1 MSTYCIRRINRLL
14 NAGRRR
20 LRSGRRGLDG
30 LRLVTGSPAADAD
43 CLASSI
49 GYAFLQSHDAPPGRL
64 VVPWVPIPRA
74 ELALR
79 PEVLLLARRAGLA
92 ERCLLF
98 AEDLA
103 PEALEEGGGR
113 EPALAARQP
122 AAAAGPELV
131 LVDSD
136 GAWLPASARR
146 RIVEVLDHHPG
157 ARRPA
162 EAPDALW
169 TVEPVGSACTLVTER
184 LLLRDL
190 GLVDAGLAL
199 LLLGP
204 ILLDTVLLAS
214 AAGRATPRDRQI
226 AGKLAALAGV
236 GEGELYVELLTARQ
250 ALPGLSSRDLLRRD
264 YKGAEAGGF
273 RYGIS
278 SSPVSLRRWRER
290 DPAPEGAV
298 LRFREERGLDLLLVM
313 IAYEEPGAG
322 GFRRELG
329 VAAGPRAGDVT
340 GFLQGAGLRLRELGS
355 GESEPQ
361 VRWFSQ
367 EAVEVS
373 RKKLEPLLRSWLEGG
388 RG

>member
-1 MSTYCIRRINRLL
+1 LKASCIRRINGLL
-14 NAGRRR
+14 VAGRR
-20 LRSGRRGLDG
+20 LLHSGRRGLSG

-43 CLASSI
+43 CLGSSI
-49 GYAFLQSHDAPPGRL
+49 GYAFLQSQDAPPGRL
-64 VVPWVPIPRA
+64 VLPWVPIPRA

-79 PEVLLLARRAGLA
+79 PEVLLLIRRAGLA
-92 ERCLLF
+92 ERCLAF
-98 AEDLA
+98 AEDFA
-103 PEALEEGGGR
+103 PEALEAGGGR
-113 EPALAARQP
+113 EPAL
-122 AAAAGPELV
+122 AAGPELV

-136 GAWLPASARR
+136 GAWLPAAARR

-162 EAPDALW
+162 EAPEARW
-169 TVEPVGSACTLVTER
+169 TVEAVGSACTLVTER
-184 LLLRDL
+184 LLARDPA
-190 GLVDAGLAL
+190 LVDAGLAL

-204 ILLDTVLLAS
+204 ILLDTVLFAS
-214 AAGRATPRDRQI
+214 AVGRATPRDRQ
-226 AGKLAALAGV
+226 AAARLSAIAGV
-236 GEGELYVELLTARQ
+236 GEAELYVELLSARQ
-250 ALPGLSSRDLLRRD
+250 GLPGLSSRDLLRRD
-264 YKGAEAGGF
+264 YKGAEAGGL

-290 DPAPEGAV
+290 DPAPERAV
-298 LRFREERGLDLLLVM
+298 IRFREERGLDLLLVM

-329 VAAGPRAGDVT
+329 VAAGPRAQQVT
-340 GFLQGAGLRLRELGS
+340 AWLRTAGLWLRELPAA
-355 GESEPQ
+355 ESEPQ

-367 EAVEVS
+367 EAVEIS

>member
-1 MSTYCIRRINRLL
+1 M

-20 LRSGRRGLDG
+20 LRAGRKGLPR

-49 GYAFLQSHDAPPGRL
+49 GYAFLQSQDAPPGSL
-64 VVPWVPIPRA
+64 VLPWVPIPRA

-92 ERCLLF
+92 ERCLPC
-98 AEDLA
+98 AEDFA
-103 PEALEEGGGR
+103 PEALEAGG
-113 EPALAARQP
+113 
-122 AAAAGPELV
+122 AGPELV

-136 GAWLPASARR
+136 GAWLPAAARR

-162 EAPDALW
+162 EAPDARW
-169 TVEPVGSACTLVTER
+169 TVEAVGSACTLVTER
-184 LLLRDL
+184 LLARDPAL
-190 GLVDAGLAL
+190 LDAGLAL

-204 ILLDTVLLAS
+204 ILLDTVLFAS
-214 AAGRATPRDRQI
+214 AAGRATPRDRQA
-226 AGKLAALAGV
+226 AGRLAALAGV
-236 GEGELYVELLTARQ
+236 GEAELYVELLGARQ
-250 ALPGLSSRDLLRRD
+250 GLPGLSSRDLLRRD
-264 YKGAEAGGF
+264 YKGAEAAGL

-290 DPAPEGAV
+290 DPAPQRAV
-298 LRFREERGLDLLLVM
+298 MRFREERGLDLLLVM

-329 VAAGPRAGDVT
+329 VCAGPRAGDVT
-340 GFLQGAGLRLRELGS
+340 SWLCAAGLRLRELPAA
-355 GESEPQ
+355 EPEPQ

-367 EAVEVS
+367 EAVEIS

>member
-1 MSTYCIRRINRLL
+1 LKASCIRRINDLL
-14 NAGRRR
+14 IAGRRR
-20 LRSGRRGLDG
+20 LRSGRKGLSS

-49 GYAFLQSHDAPPGRL
+49 GYAFLQSQDAPPGRL
-64 VVPWVPIPRA
+64 VLPWVPIPRG

-92 ERCLLF
+92 ERCLAC
-98 AEDLA
+98 AEDFA
-103 PEALEEGGGR
+103 PEALEAGG
-113 EPALAARQP
+113 
-122 AAAAGPELV
+122 AGPELV

-136 GAWLPASARR
+136 GAWLPPAARR

-162 EAPDALW
+162 EAPDLRW
-169 TVEPVGSACTLVTER
+169 SVEAVGSACTLVSER
-184 LLLRDL
+184 LLARDFA
-190 GLVDAGLAL
+190 LVDGGLAL

-204 ILLDTVLLAS
+204 ILLDTVLFAS
-214 AAGRATPRDRQI
+214 AVGRTTPRDRQAAAKLSAI
-226 AGKLAALAGV
+226 AGVREA
-236 GEGELYVELLTARQ
+236 ELYVELLSARQ
-250 ALPGLSSRDLLRRD
+250 GLPGLSSRDLLRRD
-264 YKGAEAGGF
+264 YKSAEAGGL

-278 SSPVSLRRWRER
+278 SSPVSLKRWRER
-290 DPAPEGAV
+290 DPAPERAV
-298 LRFREERGLDLLLVM
+298 IRFREERGLDLLLVM

-329 VAAGPRAGDVT
+329 VAAGPRAGKVT
-340 GFLQGAGLRLRELGS
+340 AWLRTVGLWLRELPA
-355 GESEPQ
+355 ESEPQ

-367 EAVEVS
+367 EAVEIS

>member
-1 MSTYCIRRINRLL
+1 
-14 NAGRRR
+14 
-20 LRSGRRGLDG
+20 
-30 LRLVTGSPAADAD
+30 V
-43 CLASSI
+43 
-49 GYAFLQSHDAPPGRL
+49 
-64 VVPWVPIPRA
+64 
-74 ELALR
+74 
-79 PEVLLLARRAGLA
+79 
-92 ERCLLF
+92 
-98 AEDLA
+98 
-103 PEALEEGGGR
+103 
-113 EPALAARQP
+113 
-122 AAAAGPELV
+122 
-131 LVDSD
+131 
-136 GAWLPASARR
+136 
-146 RIVEVLDHHPG
+146 
-157 ARRPA
+157 

-169 TVEPVGSACTLVTER
+169 TVEAVGSACTLVTER

-204 ILLDTVLLAS
+204 ILLDTVLFAS
-214 AAGRATPRDRQI
+214 AAGRATPRDRQA
-226 AGKLAALAGV
+226 AGRLAAIAGV
-236 GEGELYVELLTARQ
+236 GEAELYVELLTARQ

-264 YKGAEAGGF
+264 YKGGEAGGLRF
-273 RYGIS
+273 GIS

-290 DPAPEGAV
+290 DPTPQQAV

-340 GFLQGAGLRLRELGS
+340 GFLHTAGLKLRELPA
-355 GESEPQ
+355 ESEPQ

-373 RKKLEPLLRSWLEGG
+373 RKKLEPLLRTWLEGG

>member
-1 MSTYCIRRINRLL
+1 MKPSCIRSINHLL
-14 NAGRRR
+14 AAGRRR
-20 LRSGRRGLDG
+20 LRSGRRGLKG

-43 CLASSI
+43 CLGSSI
-49 GYAFLQSHDAPPGRL
+49 GYAFLQNLDAPAGNL

-79 PEVLLLARRAGLA
+79 PEVILLARRAGLA
-92 ERCLLF
+92 ERCLPC
-98 AEDLA
+98 AEDFA
-103 PEALEEGGGR
+103 PEALEAGGGR
-113 EPALAARQP
+113 EPAL
-122 AAAAGPELV
+122 AAGPELV

-136 GAWLPASARR
+136 GAWLPAAARR

-157 ARRPA
+157 ARRPE

-169 TVEPVGSACTLVTER
+169 SVEPVGSACTLVTER
-184 LLLRDL
+184 LLARDPAL
-190 GLVDAGLAL
+190 LDADLAL

-204 ILLDTVLLAS
+204 ILLDTVLFAS
-214 AAGRATPRDRQI
+214 AAERTTPRDQQAARW
-226 AGKLAALAGV
+226 LAAAAGV
-236 GEGELYVELLTARQ
+236 GEGELYVELLGARQ
-250 ALPGLSSRDLLRRD
+250 ALPGLSSDGLLRRD
-264 YKGAEAGGF
+264 HKGGEAGGL

-290 DPAPEGAV
+290 DQAPVQAI
-298 LRFREERGLDLLLVM
+298 LRFRAERGLDLLLVM

-329 VAAGPRAGDVT
+329 VAAGPRVAEVT
-340 GFLQGAGLRLRELGS
+340 AFLQTAGLRLRELPDS
-355 GESEPQ
+355 ESEPQ

-367 EAVEVS
+367 EAVEFS
-373 RKKLEPLLRSWLEGG
+373 RKRLEPLLRSWLEGS

>member
-1 MSTYCIRRINRLL
+1 LNHSCIQRVNRLL
-14 NAGRRR
+14 RDGRRR
-20 LRSGRRGLDG
+20 LRSGRKALVG

-49 GYAFLQSHDAPPGRL
+49 GYALLQSLDAPAGTFVL
-64 VVPWVPIPRA
+64 PWVPIPRA

-92 ERCLLF
+92 VRCLAC
-98 AEDLA
+98 AEDFA
-103 PEALEEGGGR
+103 PERLESGGGR
-113 EPALAARQP
+113 EP
-122 AAAAGPELV
+122 ELI

-136 GAWLPASARR
+136 GAWLPAEARR

-162 EAPDALW
+162 VAPGARW
-169 TVEPVGSACTLVTER
+169 TVEAVGSACTLVTER
-184 LLLRDL
+184 LLARDP
-190 GLVDAGLAL
+190 GLLDAGLAL

-204 ILLDTVLLAS
+204 ILLDTVLFSSEAD
-214 AAGRATPRDRQI
+214 RTTPRDRQ
-226 AGKLAALAGV
+226 AAARLANIAGV
-236 GEGELYVELLTARQ
+236 GEAELYVELLSARQ
-250 ALPGLSSRDLLRRD
+250 ELPGLGSPELLRRD
-264 YKGAEAGGF
+264 YKGGEAGGL

-278 SSPVSLRRWRER
+278 SSPVSLRRWRDR
-290 DPAPEGAV
+290 DPVPEQAV
-298 LRFREERGLDLLLVM
+298 IRFREERGLDLLLVM

-329 VAAGPRAGDVT
+329 VAAGRHT
-340 GFLQGAGLRLRELGS
+340 GILTDFLRQEGLRLRELSAAGAA
-355 GESEPQ
+355 

-367 EAVEVS
+367 EAVEIS
-373 RKKLEPLLRSWLEGG
+373 RKKLEPRLRAWLEGP